1 MGDMA
6 DDGYLT
12 MLCVETAITQGQ
24 NLAPKATHVL
34 KQIIQ

>member
-1 MGDMA
+1 MGDMS

-24 NLAPKATHVL
+24 DVAPNTTHVL
-34 KQIIQ
+34 QQIIQ

>member
-1 MGDMA
+1 MGDMT

-24 NLAPKATHVL
+24 EVAPKATHVL
-34 KQIIQ
+34 QQIIQ